1 MRQNGFYRHARAT
14 DRDAAR
20 VRAEHEQAQRDAM
33 RARETESRRVEAERV
48 PLTRDDFNGKQY
60 ARIGSFWFR
69 IISVNQITVTVDYSD
84 FLVPVVFR
92 PERFPFHQIR
102 EVR

>member
-20 VRAEHEQAQRDAM
+20 VRADHEQAQRDAM
-33 RARETESRRVEAERV
+33 RARAIEAKRVEAERV

-60 ARIGSFWFR
+60 ALRTEQAHGVWGGVSAR
-69 IISVNQITVTVDYSD
+69 DRARMRKD
-84 FLVPVVFR
+84 AA
-92 PERFPFHQIR
+92 
-102 EVR
+102 